1 MNEVCGQDFANA
13 QPAGLVRILAVS
25 LKYRVIVEKEET
37 PVKSAAFVFCEE
49 LNGVNPDQRLAYIDL
64 IPLREG
70 AVG

>member
-37 PVKSAAFVFCEE
+37 PVKSAALVTVVNFTGQADPHERTQTRVVFSLR
-49 LNGVNPDQRLAYIDL
+49 LN
-64 IPLREG
+64 
-70 AVG
+70 